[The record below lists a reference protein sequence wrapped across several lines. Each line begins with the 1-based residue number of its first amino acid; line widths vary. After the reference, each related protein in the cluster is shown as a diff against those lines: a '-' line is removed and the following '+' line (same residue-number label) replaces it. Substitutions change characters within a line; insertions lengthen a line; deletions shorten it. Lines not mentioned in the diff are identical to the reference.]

1 MLIAP
6 GNAHAGDKTLG
17 LSPHMDSGSYERWVD
32 PVFQRI
38 YEPILTG
45 NWQSYDPWKAAFRT
59 QTREYASPAVCSMF
73 RTFQGWTALTPQGPG
88 DGTLQLL
95 PISNSIAYT
104 LLRSLMPDV
113 PADQFCLAQP
123 GRALGV
129 DETWHADLIDGMVSI
144 PRVEA
149 GDTVWWH
156 PDVIHA
162 VESEHNGGE
171 YANVIYIGV
180 SPVCSK
186 NAAYAQRQ
194 AEHFLAG
201 KSAPD
206 FAAEDYEVS
215 FEGRADAGRFNSGG

>member
-1 MLIAP
+1 M
-6 GNAHAGDKTLG
+6 
-17 LSPHMDSGSYERWVD
+17 
-32 PVFQRI
+32 
-38 YEPILTG
+38 
-45 NWQSYDPWKAAFRT
+45 
-59 QTREYASPAVCSMF
+59 
-73 RTFQGWTALTPQGPG
+73 
-88 DGTLQLL
+88 
-95 PISNSIAYT
+95 
-104 LLRSLMPDV
+104 
-113 PADQFCLAQP
+113 
-123 GRALGV
+123 
-129 DETWHADLIDGMVSI
+129 
-144 PRVEA
+144 
-149 GDTVWWH
+149 WWH

-215 FEGRADAGRFNSGG
+215 FEGRATLEDLTPEGRRQMML